1 MRNGEWVIVIT
12 VQLAGVLPRVLVV
25 ITVMMMV
32 EVMVGVMVGVMVM
45 VMMYFP
51 ESWWSSWFNDTNDV
65 VDRAKDGDD
74 DDHLL
79 RYIGDHKVGPSEADT
94 SILLD
99 KPENKHL
106 TGVSLHFFGFL
117 AIQVVLAQHQRHKDQ
132 PT

>member
-1 MRNGEWVIVIT
+1 MGMM
-12 VQLAGVLPRVLVV
+12 
-25 ITVMMMV
+25 VMM
-32 EVMVGVMVGVMVM
+32 
-45 VMMYFP
+45 MMYFP
-51 ESWWSSWFNDTNDV
+51 ESSWCSWFNDTNDV
-65 VDRAKDGDD
+65 VNGDGDV